1 MSNRRCYSTF
11 IFSVINAHT
20 PAHSWVL
27 DRSHARVFFFIIPSL
42 QVPAETRLDDART
55 LLVSCGSF
63 FHDKILTVMQRGPS
77 EARDDKMDN
86 KRGPASPPLL
96 WGPQIRPPALPLE
109 NRHRTQR
116 KLLSAVLPHLAGLSC
131 SASCLPPSLPLLS
144 FLLMF
149 SLLRRLNAGSIHR
162 PATVRHPDTTGQAS
176 SGLCDASGVSLV
188 VLIRGL

>member
-20 PAHSWVL
+20 PVHIWLL
-27 DRSHARVFFFIIPSL
+27 DRSHARVFFFMIPSL
-42 QVPAETRLDDART
+42 QVPAETRLDDAPA
-55 LLVSCGSF
+55 LLVSCGPF
-63 FHDKILTVMQRGPS
+63 FHDKILSVMQRGPS

-131 SASCLPPSLPLLS
+131 SASCLPPSLPALFFTYVLS
-144 FLLMF
+144 AEEIK
-149 SLLRRLNAGSIHR
+149 RRLHPW

-176 SGLCDASGVSLV
+176 SGLCDASGASLV
-188 VLIRGL
+188 V